1 MYHYVRDLKNSKFP
15 GLKGLDIKEFS
26 QQINFLKKNYNV
38 LSIEDFYNGNFN
50 KKKDNCVLTF
60 DDGYIDHYEFVFEI
74 LKRNK
79 VKGSFFLPVDTI
91 TQNKV
96 LDVNKIHVILA
107 SRDENIIL
115 SRVKEHYKNQE
126 VKDSLNSYIDKINT
140 SCRFDSE
147 TTVIIKKLL
156 QKSLPLE
163 IRSKICDLLIQDFT
177 DLNESELSR
186 HLYMNINQIGEM
198 VNEEMHFGS
207 HGKSHFWFSSLDKN
221 DQEIEI
227 KSSIDF
233 LESIYKK
240 EFLLTMCY
248 PYGDYNH
255 NTLALLEKYNFK
267 IGLTTVP
274 KVYNESDNMFLIPR
288 MDTNDY
294 YPKNNI

>member
-1 MYHYVRDLKNSKFP
+1 MRDLKNSKFP
-15 GLKGLDIKEFS
+15 GLKGLDIKEFI

-107 SRDENIIL
+107 SGSENIIL

-186 HLYMNINQIGEM
+186 HLYMNINQIREM

-255 NTLALLEKYNFK
+255 NTLELLEKYKFK

-274 KVYNESDNMFLIPR
+274 RVYNESDNMFLIPR

>member
-1 MYHYVRDLKNSKFP
+1 MRDLKNSKFP